1 MVGDTVGGKVVQIII
16 ERIEE
21 KRLRE
26 MVLDVPNDI
35 PKDTT

>member
-1 MVGDTVGGKVVQIII
+1 MVGDTIGGKVVQIII
-16 ERIEE
+16 ERTEE

-26 MVLDVPNDI
+26 MVLNVPNDI